1 MQNRRHSSSNHLMR
15 LGFTGISP
23 QSSLVWLARGYA
35 VLDGPA
41 LPIIAQGDIDD
52 AEPND
57 TYVQQLVAGAK
68 RRWTVVRRGVADK
81 DVVAVGGHSY
91 GAFMAANLLRACAR
105 FVLLRSRAKWR
116 V

>member
-1 MQNRRHSSSNHLMR
+1 MQNRASQLRESPFR
-15 LGFTGISP
+15 FTGISP

-41 LPIIAQGDIDD
+41 LPIIAQGDDDD

-68 RRWTVVRRGVADK
+68 AAVDEVVRRGVADK
-81 DVVAVGGHSY
+81 DA
-91 GAFMAANLLRACAR
+91 
-105 FVLLRSRAKWR
+105 
-116 V
+116 